1 MNPIKNSK
9 ISHKLL
15 ALAGLPLILFTVLGV
30 QEVISSRT
38 QVEQSLRTEE
48 AMEAFSLLDG
58 VAHNFAVE
66 RGLTAGFLGSK
77 GDAGIKDKL
86 NNQRLKADNAQNAL
100 QRFSPEYIDT
110 ALWNKAVNEVNS
122 LFTDKTN
129 VRAQVDTLKPNVSP
143 FAYYSNLNRHAIA
156 AASLVSSQS
165 SSPEVSQQLSA
176 LLSLI
181 TMKEKAGQSRGAMNG
196 IWARKSTTLD
206 NYAQVNNYINDF
218 NFAAFSVS
226 SSLVGNRL
234 KQFNGLSKDAVW
246 GEIDKIEKQFLNQK
260 DNLSALEG
268 PTPQEWFPLAT
279 KRIGAL
285 NGFKNEIISSLR
297 DQLKADAAAAS
308 QHSLIIMIGLA
319 VVITLVVLLSFSTI
333 TSINKRV
340 RTLASTLSTMANNK
354 DVSRKLFDGSKDEI
368 GEIERSVD
376 HFVENLLG
384 VLTSAA
390 QLSVNAEKTLEQLMR
405 LTREDVES
413 AKQTSSRCETLAAA
427 MTQMSQS
434 SDEVARYAQDVEGAT
449 NSAREVTHQAI
460 GSGEQSAKQTTD
472 LISSIDTTFGMM
484 QELQKQTANVKEILD
499 NITGISEQT
508 NLLALNAA
516 IEAARAGEMG
526 RGFAVVADEVRNLAQ
541 RSKQSTEEI
550 SSMLEDIRRNTENSF
565 SNMQHSRDVSY
576 STQQAVD
583 TSKESLEQLGY
594 NIDDMATKNADIS
607 EAARQQAQTVS
618 SVSQEIEALVE
629 ISRASS
635 EGSQTIELELAELRD
650 RIKVLAD
657 NIGYFKIA

>member
-1 MNPIKNSK
+1 
-9 ISHKLL
+9 
-15 ALAGLPLILFTVLGV
+15 
-30 QEVISSRT
+30 
-38 QVEQSLRTEE
+38 
-48 AMEAFSLLDG
+48 
-58 VAHNFAVE
+58 
-66 RGLTAGFLGSK
+66 
-77 GDAGIKDKL
+77 
-86 NNQRLKADNAQNAL
+86 
-100 QRFSPEYIDT
+100 
-110 ALWNKAVNEVNS
+110 
-122 LFTDKTN
+122 
-129 VRAQVDTLKPNVSP
+129 
-143 FAYYSNLNRHAIA
+143 
-156 AASLVSSQS
+156 
-165 SSPEVSQQLSA
+165 
-176 LLSLI
+176 
-181 TMKEKAGQSRGAMNG
+181 MKEKAGQSRGAMNG

-308 QHSLIIMIGLA
+308 QHSLMIMIGLA

-340 RTLASTLSTMANNK
+340 RTLANTLSTMSKNK
-354 DVSRKLFDGSKDEI
+354 DVSRKVFDGSKDEI

-427 MTQMSQS
+427 MT
-434 SDEVARYAQDVEGAT
+434 RCP
-449 NSAREVTHQAI
+449 
-460 GSGEQSAKQTTD
+460 K
-472 LISSIDTTFGMM
+472 
-484 QELQKQTANVKEILD
+484 
-499 NITGISEQT
+499 
-508 NLLALNAA
+508 
-516 IEAARAGEMG
+516 
-526 RGFAVVADEVRNLAQ
+526 AVM
-541 RSKQSTEEI
+541 K
-550 SSMLEDIRRNTENSF
+550 
-565 SNMQHSRDVSY
+565 
-576 STQQAVD
+576 
-583 TSKESLEQLGY
+583 
-594 NIDDMATKNADIS
+594 
-607 EAARQQAQTVS
+607 
-618 SVSQEIEALVE
+618 
-629 ISRASS
+629 
-635 EGSQTIELELAELRD
+635 
-650 RIKVLAD
+650 
-657 NIGYFKIA
+657 